1 MSDITDYD
9 VPVTAQ
15 EKESGL
21 LNVLTQDNLHKV
33 VSLKVTGTINGYDI
47 MVIRNKMPL
56 LYHLDLTDADIV
68 ANEYEYYTGYHTE
81 DNIVGTCMFNRL
93 KKLES
98 VKLPKNATVISPA
111 AFYGCDRL
119 ENIVLPVKLET
130 IGYNAFYACVKLKD
144 MEFPSEL
151 KTIDYYAFGG
161 CSQLEH
167 IKLPSMLKTIGS
179 SAFYLMYL

>member
-179 SAFYLMYL
+179 SAFDDCI